1 MIEIA
6 WIGAIQDDF
15 LDEGSDFCGISYI
28 TDEVRSVLHGLPEF
42 SHVRMEQE
50 TDGHLEGLHV
60 YEFIRL
66 WQG

>member
-28 TDEVRSVLHGLPEF
+28 TNEVRSVLHGLPEF
-42 SHVRMEQE
+42 SHVRIE
-50 TDGHLEGLHV
+50 
-60 YEFIRL
+60 
-66 WQG
+66 